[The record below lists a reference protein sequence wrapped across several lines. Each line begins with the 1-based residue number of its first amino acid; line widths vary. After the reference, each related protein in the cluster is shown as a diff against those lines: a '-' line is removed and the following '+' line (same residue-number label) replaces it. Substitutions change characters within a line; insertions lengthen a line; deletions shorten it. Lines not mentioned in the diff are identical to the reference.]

1 MKTSRRVRR
10 GSGSYGYY
18 SVVALICIVG
28 ISLVAVSKSNK
39 NTDDE
44 LPRVG
49 DHWHAALGVFVC
61 GAEWLDPAPEFEQ
74 QANNPSIRAGLHS
87 HGDGLLHLHPFSGE
101 ESGRRTT
108 LGRFL
113 KYGGWKVGTKSLKV
127 WGGAEHKNGDKC
139 PGDSKKGILRW
150 TVNGEEQTSNPA
162 EYRPQDQDVVG
173 VYFVP
178 KDVDLKTLGEVPSAA
193 NVQNPGDVSG
203 DTAPVDTSVTT
214 VGPGGSSTT
223 APSGATGTTT
233 AGATSSSAAPDSTGA
248 SPTTAPATTV
258 PSTVAETTV
267 PPTTSGP

>member
-28 ISLVAVSKSNK
+28 VSLIAVSKANK
-39 NTDDE
+39 NTSDE

-61 GAEWLDPAPEFEQ
+61 GSEWLANAPEFEQ
-74 QANNPSIRAGLHS
+74 QANNTNLRAGLHS
-87 HGDGLLHLHPFSGE
+87 HGDGLMHLHPFTGE

-127 WGGAEHKNGDKC
+127 WDGAEHKNGDKC
-139 PGDSKKGILRW
+139 PGDNKKGILRW
-150 TVNGEEQTSNPA
+150 AVNGEEQTSNPA

-203 DTAPVDTSVTT
+203 DTPGDTTPGDTSVTT
-214 VGPGGSSTT
+214 VAPGGSSTT

-233 AGATSSSAAPDSTGA
+233 AGATSSSG

-258 PSTVAETTV
+258 PTTVAETTV
-267 PPTTSGP
+267 PPTTSAP